1 MARDYYI
8 AFDTKEA
15 PGLIQ
20 ATRVSVGTEL
30 VRDMTKEF
38 AINLCEDPL
47 YPALVAYVKANPP
60 RSKN

>member
-30 VRDMTKEF
+30 VRDPAKQF

-47 YPALVAYVKANPP
+47 YPALVAYVRANPA
-60 RSKN
+60 RSRS